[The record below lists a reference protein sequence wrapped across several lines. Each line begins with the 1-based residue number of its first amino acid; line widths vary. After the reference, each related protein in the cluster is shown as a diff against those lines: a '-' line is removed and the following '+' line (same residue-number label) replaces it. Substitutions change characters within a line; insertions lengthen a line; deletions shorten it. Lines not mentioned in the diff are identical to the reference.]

1 MSLEQ
6 TLIATAERECGARLA
21 AIEQAAGLIAEAETL
36 AATLRHH
43 GIADAK
49 AVGFS
54 SAWIT
59 PPSASVRCWVNTIS
73 ADAQSLLQALRDADL
88 RIGGLTPLDITQ
100 TAIAIEG
107 LTVKVRVTNIVGEQL
122 LRQLITTIAPLAS
135 RLAPEAA
142 HG

>member
-6 TLIATAERECGARLA
+6 TLIAEAERECGARLA

-49 AVGFS
+49 AIGFS
-54 SAWIT
+54 NAGT
-59 PPSASVRCWVNTIS
+59 NVTAFVRCWVSIAA
-73 ADAQSLLQALRDADL
+73 ADAQSFAHALADADL
-88 RIGGLTPLDITQ
+88 HVAMAVGNAAANDQVELR
-100 TAIAIEG
+100 IEG
-107 LTVKVRVTNIVGEQL
+107 LTATVLVPHPVGDHL
-122 LRQLITTIAPLAS
+122 LCDLLKER
-135 RLAPEAA
+135 APEAA